1 MEYKINTLAILNN
14 RKRFAKEMWSK
25 GRTLFMNLTVPSS
38 LCIILPT
45 NIVASTRWFRD
56 KDMLATPNKSLRLLL
71 LYLFTTTK

>member
-1 MEYKINTLAILNN
+1 MEYKINTLATLNN